1 MIKNKKDFKY
11 EFWGAIDKIENNKI
25 SARIYNLSDH
35 EFVDEITFD
44 IFEFSKE
51 EQSMVHENVIFF
63 WTVGKKQNNH
73 YSIFEIKKV
82 DPLIKNEG
90 NYAT

>member
-1 MIKNKKDFKY
+1 MKKNIKY

-44 IFEFSKE
+44 ISEFSKE
-51 EQSMVHENVIFF
+51 EQSMANENVIFL
-63 WTVGKKQNNH
+63 WTVGKKQNKH
-73 YSIFEIKKV
+73 YSIFKIKKV
-82 DPLIKNEG
+82 DPLIRNEN
-90 NYAT
+90 NYAK

>member
-11 EFWGAIDKIENNKI
+11 EFWGVIDKIENNNI
-25 SARIYNLSDH
+25 SARIYNLNDH

-44 IFEFSKE
+44 ISEFLKE
-51 EQSMVHENVIFF
+51 EQEFVNENIVFL
-63 WTVGKKQNNH
+63 WTVEKKQNKH
-73 YSIFEIKKV
+73 SSIFKIKRV

-90 NYAT
+90 NYVK